1 MDLFQ
6 SSDATKESEGE
17 IQLQSFHQDW
27 LVAIESGDKTAIAD
41 RADESMG
48 VHV

>member
-6 SSDATKESEGE
+6 SSDATKESEEGSNFNHF
-17 IQLQSFHQDW
+17 IRNW